1 MTRIERL
8 AMQRHE
14 ELMSQP
20 VKDLFPDIGGRGKVR
35 TGVCVGC
42 GIDFIVNTKGGPN
55 QKWCTSKC
63 RITKQKNDRRKTT
76 RVRRPK
82 P

>member
-1 MTRIERL
+1 MTRLERE
-8 AMQRHE
+8 AMIRHE
-14 ELMSQP
+14 AYITQS
-20 VKDLFPDIGGRGKVR
+20 VKTLFPDITKGRTR

-55 QKWCTSKC
+55 QKWCTSRC
-63 RITKQKNDRRKTT
+63 RINMQKKTT
-76 RVRRPK
+76 RIQGKK

>member
-1 MTRIERL
+1 VTHEERL
-8 AMQRHE
+8 SMQRHE
-14 ELMSQP
+14 AWISQP
-20 VKDLFPDIGGRGKVR
+20 VSTLFPDITKGRTRV
-35 TGVCVGC
+35 GVCIGC

-63 RITKQKNDRRKTT
+63 RITKQKKTT
-76 RVRRPK
+76 RTQGPK